1 MEKLRS
7 DKRFTFGTETDPDDP
22 RNQNEDLGD
31 NAMLASGYGIK
42 NLQRIVP
49 QILDWTKEPNK
60 DYAMATSIYGE
71 VVTQYGRYM
80 GHVAKNIAGIYR
92 TPLVVEQSGNSEEFV
107 PASIQKEAMQF
118 LDQQLFST
126 PEWLIDKTLITKAS
140 VDPVNSIGSVQKR
153 TLDRLISKYTI
164 DKMLRDEAYN
174 GAGAYTAINMFSDL
188 KKSVWSELT
197 NGKAIDIYRRNLQ
210 KNYVNALISIV
221 DPKNATPQ
229 AQTRASD
236 ATGIAR
242 TQLIDLRQSIRNAA
256 ASSSGIKRSHLQD
269 LLAQIE
275 TALDTG
281 K

>member
-1 MEKLRS
+1 
-7 DKRFTFGTETDPDDP
+7 
-22 RNQNEDLGD
+22 
-31 NAMLASGYGIK
+31 
-42 NLQRIVP
+42 
-49 QILDWTKEPNK
+49 
-60 DYAMATSIYGE
+60 
-71 VVTQYGRYM
+71 
-80 GHVAKNIAGIYR
+80 
-92 TPLVVEQSGNSEEFV
+92 
-107 PASIQKEAMQF
+107 
-118 LDQQLFST
+118 
-126 PEWLIDKTLITKAS
+126 
-140 VDPVNSIGSVQKR
+140 
-153 TLDRLISKYTI
+153 
-164 DKMLRDEAYN
+164 
-174 GAGAYTAINMFSDL
+174 MFNDL

-221 DPKNATPQ
+221 DPKNAAPQ

-256 ASSSGIKRSHLQD
+256 TSSSGIKRSHLLD